1 MRKLWILA
9 AAIIGAS
16 QLTFASPACA
26 SDSLS
31 GYIALGAGGCTTGTD
46 VLSDFSVLSGITGV
60 TPIAP
65 ASISLSPFGSAAAP
79 GLATS
84 LNVSASAGT
93 VLEALFT
100 YRISGN
106 SYADSAI
113 ALSHSSESGDGAVT
127 GLQNFCAN
135 GTFGPDGVSGCT
147 GTPGSLL
154 TLDGVQNT
162 DATSFSA
169 ASFLSVTDDFT
180 VDGGLAGSASGGTL
194 SNQFSTVP
202 EPGSILL
209 TAAGFI
215 FAMGIRRKLIARMCC

>member
-1 MRKLWILA
+1 MESLA
-9 AAIIGAS
+9 LPLS
-16 QLTFASPACA
+16 LLQLF
-26 SDSLS
+26 L
-31 GYIALGAGGCTTGTD
+31 YLR
-46 VLSDFSVLSGITGV
+46 SVLR
-60 TPIAP
+60 AN
-65 ASISLSPFGSAAAP
+65 P
-79 GLATS
+79 GLTTTV
-84 LNVSASAGT
+84 NVSASAGT

-106 SYADSAI
+106 SYGDSAI
-113 ALSHSSESGDGAVT
+113 ALSGSSETGDGAVT

-180 VDGGLAGSASGGTL
+180 IDGGLAGSASAGTL
-194 SNQFSTVP
+194 TNQFSTVP

-209 TAAGFI
+209 TAVGFI
-215 FAMGIRRKLIARMCC
+215 LAMGIRRKLITRMCC

>member
-1 MRKLWILA
+1 MRNLWILA
-9 AAIIGAS
+9 AAVVSAS
-16 QLTFASPACA
+16 QLSFASAACA
-26 SDSLS
+26 NDSLS
-31 GYIALGAGGCTTGTD
+31 GYIALGTGGCMIGGD
-46 VLSDFSVLSGITGV
+46 LLSGFSVLSGITGAI
-60 TPIAP
+60 PITP
-65 ASISLSPFGSAAAP
+65 ASISLSPFGSAASP
-79 GLATS
+79 GLATTVS
-84 LNVSASAGT
+84 VSAGAGT

-106 SYADSAI
+106 SYGDSAI
-113 ALSHSSESGDGAVT
+113 ALTRSSETGDGAVT
-127 GLQNFCAN
+127 GLQNFCSD

-162 DATSFSA
+162 DATLFSA

-180 VDGGLAGSASGGTL
+180 IDGGLAGSASAGTL

-202 EPGSILL
+202 EPGSVLL

-215 FAMGIRRKLIARMCC
+215 FAMGIRRKLSARMCC

>member
-1 MRKLWILA
+1 MRKLCILA
-9 AAIIGAS
+9 AAVISAG
-16 QLTFASPACA
+16 QLSFAGPACA
-26 SDSLS
+26 NNSLS
-31 GYIALGAGGCTTGTD
+31 GYIALGASGCTIGAN
-46 VLSDFSVLSGITGV
+46 VLSDFTALSGISGA
-60 TPIAP
+60 TPITP
-65 ASISLSPFGSAAAP
+65 ANISLSPFGSGANP

-84 LNVSASAGT
+84 VNVSASAGT
-93 VLEALFT
+93 VLEAFFT

-106 SYADSAI
+106 SYGDSAI

-154 TLDGVQNT
+154 TLDGVQNADT
-162 DATSFSA
+162 TSFSA

-180 VDGGLAGSASGGTL
+180 IDGGLAGAASAGTL
-194 SNQFSTVP
+194 TNQFSTVP

-209 TAAGFI
+209 TAVGFI
-215 FAMGIRRKLIARMCC
+215 LSMGIRRKLTPRICC